1 MSDSSQQP
9 GPGGIRASDSDREAT
24 VLILNKALGDGR
36 INATEHDQRMSAA
49 YAAVTMGELTRLTS
63 DLPATPPPPP
73 GPPAVSHQTPAQLQS
88 NAGSGMRAMWLSW
101 LGVSGFMIAI
111 WLVGIVTSDSDSWQG
126 FWPLWVIVP
135 WGAVMLMRTIIDSD
149 NDQR

>member
-1 MSDSSQQP
+1 MSDSSQP
-9 GPGGIRASDSDREAT
+9 SGSGGIRASDSDREAT

-36 INATEHDQRMSAA
+36 INASEHDQRMSAA
-49 YAAVTMGELTRLTS
+49 
-63 DLPATPPPPP
+63 DLQA
-73 GPPAVSHQTPAQLQS
+73 

-101 LGVSGFMIAI
+101 LGVSVFMIAI
-111 WLVGIVTSDSDSWQG
+111 WLVGILTSDPIQWQG

-135 WGAVMLMRTIIDSD
+135 WGAVILMRTIIDSG